1 MPTDRTE
8 LDVAADALRD
18 WQRKGN
24 GPADPTLGPYTSTM
38 WIDRADWLMSP
49 AFDALGIP
57 SDAPEGTVAACL
69 ELGQLFFRPN
79 HSFDT
84 MNWLHRLPE
93 PVRAYLGRQP

>member
-1 MPTDRTE
+1 MPTDPRTE

-57 SDAPEGTVAACL
+57 SDAPEGTIAACL
-69 ELGQLFFRPN
+69 KLTASAAKSELFRGPDGFFT
-79 HSFDT
+79 DEQIA
-84 MNWLHRLPE
+84 WLK
-93 PVRAYLGRQP
+93 GWQP